1 MKSQT
6 AVFTTDGV
14 NRQKLLLP
22 LSTLVESMESTLAKA
37 IEWGMPYGAPANISH
52 DLCRPCGWSEPSG
65 IYIAKDRSRQVGF
78 IHRPETE
85 EEYDCILALRQQFMA
100 RTQIDQAAPYT
111 DEIDKRVVGFASDA
125 RRFWHGEAAAA
136 VEPGLAERAYPEFF
150 MPGSENVDK
159 DGLVDFAYLTS
170 RARQIHPGVFHEPVR
185 DVLLFA
191 HRYFRRSLSLQ
202 NSINGYVLGSFSE
215 TAQEEGVV
223 ARLRLDPDMI
233 GHPGS
238 AHSQIELEYWNGP
251 KYDDDIASIPEGV
264 AEHKG
269 SDRDRFFSQIDRTQ
283 VWWKAPETRG
293 GTDQRQFRTFEI
305 EELVEDESPGLGGN
319 AFGCR
324 YAHAEYDMEKRV
336 VSHFDGAIR
345 AYEPEAYLE
354 RIERR
359 IDRAGKQADY
369 TKLFRLDGAVS
380 VTSWKRVLTDWYR
393 GNNLV
398 PEYLGAPPN
407 QIADDRPEPA
417 SERSARKPTL
427 AAFLYLGRESGTP
440 PEKTQLVVE
449 NAIPFEDASIP
460 VVELGNGKVAQCMVR
475 WMNERMNS
483 ITGESDRANLATVQ
497 LGGIAPTAADW
508 TAVARPLCEA
518 LESDSSAG
526 TLESIALTIG
536 WSAGGIE
543 TRLSIEGPVAMVAS
557 LLADTA
563 DNVDPGQAASSWIEA
578 FRDALINLAP
588 DLDEDVEWP
597 TSAARRARLDIE
609 HDDDTKFTL
618 AISPA
623 TQTELGLDIE

>member
-14 NRQKLLLP
+14 NRQNLLLP

-52 DLCRPCGWSEPSG
+52 DLCRPCGWSEPRG

-78 IHRPETE
+78 IHQPETE
-85 EEYDCILALRQQFMA
+85 EEYDRILALRQQFMA
-100 RTQIDQAAPYT
+100 RTQADQSAPYT
-111 DEIDKRVVGFASDA
+111 EEIDKRVAKFASDA

-150 MPGSENVDK
+150 LPGSEHVDK

-170 RARQIHPGVFHEPVR
+170 RARQIHPGVFHEPER

-202 NSINGYVLGSFSE
+202 NSINGYVLGSFTA
-215 TAQEEGVV
+215 TAQKEGVV
-223 ARLRLDPDMI
+223 ARLRLDPNMI

-238 AHSQIELEYWNGP
+238 ARSQIELEYWNGP

-269 SDRDRFFSQIDRTQ
+269 SERDRFFSQIDRTQ
-283 VWWKAPETRG
+283 VWWKAAETRG
-293 GTDQRQFRTFEI
+293 GADPRQFRTFEI
-305 EELVEDESPGLGGN
+305 EELVEDECPGLGGN

-324 YAHAEYDMEKRV
+324 YAHAEYDLESKV

-345 AYEPEAYLE
+345 AYEPEAYFE

-369 TKLFRLDGAVS
+369 TKLFRLDGTVS

-393 GNNLV
+393 GNSLV
-398 PEYLGAPPN
+398 PEYLGAPPDE
-407 QIADDRPEPA
+407 IADDRHEPE

-427 AAFLYLGRESGTP
+427 AAFLYLGKETGTP

-449 NAIPFEDASIP
+449 NAIPFEDARMP
-460 VVELGNGKVAQCMVR
+460 VVELGNGKVAECMAR

-483 ITGESDRANLATVQ
+483 ITGEGDRANLATIQ
-497 LGGIAPTAADW
+497 LGGIAPTAVDW
-508 TAVARPLCEA
+508 TAVARPLLEA
-518 LESDSSAG
+518 LESNSGAG
-526 TLESIALTIG
+526 TLESITLAIG
-536 WSAGGIE
+536 WSAQEIE
-543 TRLSIEGPVAMVAS
+543 TRLSLEGPTAMVAS
-557 LLADTA
+557 LLGDTI
-563 DNVDPGQAASSWIEA
+563 DIVDPGQPASSWIEA

-588 DLDEDVEWP
+588 DLDADVEWP

-609 HDDDTKFTL
+609 HDENMKFTI